1 MPSRWRTASS
11 AEVSIVL
18 FDLDGTLT
26 DPQEGIT
33 KSVQHALRALGQP
46 ADDLEALTAYI
57 GPPLRDSFRSLAGLT
72 AAEAE
77 TAVDAY
83 RDYFGAQGLFENVPY
98 DGVREVLAGLAAE
111 GRRLAVATSKPT
123 VFAEKVL
130 EHFELRGWFEVVAGA
145 ELDGTRS
152 RKSEVIAHAL
162 ARLDGEASRTGV
174 MVGDRQHDI
183 VGAHEA
189 GVSSIGVLWGYG
201 GIEELILAEPDRL
214 AGAVDELP
222 ALIAEVARS

>member
-1 MPSRWRTASS
+1 MA
-11 AEVSIVL
+11 VVL

-26 DPQEGIT
+26 DPKVGIT
-33 KSVQHALRALGQP
+33 RSVQHALRAMGQE
-46 ADDLEALTAYI
+46 ADDLDALTPYI
-57 GPPLRDSFRSLAGLT
+57 GPPLRESFQQLAGLSEP
-72 AAEAE
+72 EAE
-77 TAVDAY
+77 TAVGAY
-83 RDYFGAQGLFENVPY
+83 REYFGAQGLFENEPY
-98 DGVREVLAGLAAE
+98 EGIREVLAGLAAA
-111 GRRLAVATSKPT
+111 GHRLGVATSKPT
-123 VFAEKVL
+123 VFAEKIL
-130 EHFELRGWFEVVAGA
+130 EHFDLRGWFEVVAGA

-152 RKSEVIAHAL
+152 RKSELIAHAL
-162 ARLDGEASRTGV
+162 ALLGCEAGRTCV

-222 ALIAEVARS
+222 DLVAELARR

>member
-1 MPSRWRTASS
+1 M
-11 AEVSIVL
+11 SIVL

-26 DPQEGIT
+26 DPKEGIT

-46 ADDLEALTAYI
+46 ADDLEALTPYI

-77 TAVDAY
+77 VAVDAY

-130 EHFELRGWFEVVAGA
+130 EHFELRGWFEAVAGA

-162 ARLDGEASRTGV
+162 ALLDGEASRTGV

>member
-1 MPSRWRTASS
+1 
-11 AEVSIVL
+11 VSVVL

-26 DPQEGIT
+26 DPKEGIT
-33 KSVQHALRALGQP
+33 KSIQHALRSMGRT
-46 ADDLEALTAYI
+46 ADDLDVLTPYI
-57 GPPLRDSFRSLAGLT
+57 GPPLRESFQALAGLT
-72 AAEAE
+72 VAETE
-77 TAVDAY
+77 TAVSAY
-83 RDYFGAQGLFENVPY
+83 RDYYGAQGMYENIPY
-98 DGVREVLAGLAAE
+98 DGMREVLAGLAAE
-111 GRRLAVATSKPT
+111 GRRLAVATSKAT

-145 ELDGTRS
+145 ELDGRRS
-152 RKSEVIAHAL
+152 RKSEVITHAL
-162 ARLDGEASRTGV
+162 AELGCEASRTAV
-174 MVGDRQHDI
+174 MIGDRKHDI

-222 ALIAEVARS
+222 ALVAEVVRS